1 MATLDWELA
10 TADEVTL
17 VHAAV
22 RTEARRAV
30 RIANELDGPVWPP
43 RTQGRPAP
51 GWRDD
56 AYVGV
61 SGPERPLVVGYAS
74 PAPPAEPPVSL
85 DTAPPPA
92 GEVGAGAAAAVT
104 TVDGAAADTAVAD
117 SPAAD
122 SAAAGSAAG
131 ATTGAVVR
139 ALGPAG
145 PPRSAVPQIA
155 AVGGEGGTRRASTG
169 DGAASD
175 PEGTEA
181 SDPGQESCPPDAVA
195 TWLDDV
201 AARTSH
207 NDGAEA
213 NATRTRTALETV
225 RERCDGLLERIDG
238 RTEPARRP
246 ARGR

>member
-1 MATLDWELA
+1 MATLDWDLA

-22 RTEARRAV
+22 RTETRRAV

-43 RTQGRPAP
+43 RTHGRPAP

-61 SGPERPLVVGYAS
+61 SEPETPLVVGYAS

-92 GEVGAGAAAAVT
+92 GEVRAAAAVDT
-104 TVDGAAADTAVAD
+104 TRADDVAVDGPGAGATAVA
-117 SPAAD
+117 
-122 SAAAGSAAG
+122 
-131 ATTGAVVR
+131 R
-139 ALGPAG
+139 ALGPGG
-145 PPRSAVPQIA
+145 PPRSAVPHIA
-155 AVGGEGGTRRASTG
+155 AVGDERVTRRASTG

-175 PEGTEA
+175 SEGPHA
-181 SDPGQESCPPDAVA
+181 SDPGQESGPPDAVA

-207 NDGAEA
+207 DDGAEA
-213 NATRTRTALETV
+213 NAIRTRTALETV
-225 RERCDGLLERIDG
+225 RERCDGLLERIVG